1 MHSTNTDRKGT
12 LICREFLEDEN
23 KKDNLLYTE
32 INKLTV
38 KNCVFVCF
46 SNMDS
51 WTWTDR
57 TATECSH
64 GIIDDK
70 FVI

>member
-1 MHSTNTDRKGT
+1 VKVTNR
-12 LICREFLEDEN
+12 REV
-23 KKDNLLYTE
+23 
-32 INKLTV
+32 IV
-38 KNCVFVCF
+38 SGIAGCWGWNCVFVCF